1 MYHQKAFYAVQATT
15 GLMTLILF
23 MMRMKKSSNINKSM
37 TMKKIFLSVLATAA
51 VLAACTNEIEPQIN
65 PGSTSDFLVISAD
78 CLSMTKTD
86 MNEGQSTWEAGDKIT
101 VVYEGA
107 AYEYVA
113 SAAGE
118 TTTFTSTA
126 GIVNYDASKPITAY
140 YPVTDAAGT
149 VKIEAEKTVAF
160 NGTEQVNSSCAPLV
174 GTPKSDNLAGGVLSM
189 VFQNVF
195 SVIELRIDAGQ
206 LAGTV
211 KSVTLS
217 PASAEGFSGYLS
229 VAGTVNPETLAVT
242 AASTGNSI
250 KVNLPANA
258 DPKKALTLKVPVGR
272 FVANDGL
279 KVTYE
284 TSEGSFERVVYK
296 SGIASYEEKDGKFS
310 VKHFAKPMYAFE
322 ASAGGIST
330 AADFVAFAA
339 AVNAGESIAKW
350 MNSEGKVVLNNDIDM
365 ASVTEWTPIGAGV
378 YTWASN
384 KLTCNSGNPF
394 VGYFDGQGK
403 TIRNFNPVCTN
414 STAGGVYGLFGCLGA
429 GAVVENIVFD
439 STCSMEL
446 KSTKATDCG
455 MLAGLAWDATIKNIT
470 NKGTLKYTGTS
481 DSKKTTLAVVGM
493 AFAQT
498 QDVLIEN
505 VVNEGNATAVSGGT
519 NQNGGNAVQVA
530 GILGF
535 GTNHVDVSKIV
546 HVKDCINRGNLESA
560 TARTSGLVAAC
571 NRYTVIRGCAN
582 YGHNLNTFNEKT
594 ESAGSAARIGNIT
607 CITGAGSAIYDTV
620 NYGDVISTTKGA
632 IAGILCLVNAA
643 DNVLNNVANY
653 GRIITDRPAKSYCGA
668 FFGQC
673 NIGATITNCICG
685 GAFGTYNGGNYQIT
699 ELTAENYWDYVGQ
712 IGEKG
717 VNATK
722 DNIKFGTRPN

>member
-1 MYHQKAFYAVQATT
+1 MACALAIAGCVKDMDQPAPVQ
-15 GLMTLILF
+15 
-23 MMRMKKSSNINKSM
+23 
-37 TMKKIFLSVLATAA
+37 
-51 VLAACTNEIEPQIN
+51 
-65 PGSTSDFLVISAD
+65 SDYLVIEASCAA
-78 CLSMTKTD
+78 TKTD
-86 MNEGQSTWEAGDKIT
+86 INEGQSAWEAGDKIT
-101 VVYEGA
+101 VVYNGA

-113 SAAGE
+113 STAGE

-126 GIVNYDASKPITAY
+126 GITNYDASKPIAAY

-149 VKIEAEKTVAF
+149 VKIEAEKTVEF
-160 NGTEQVNSSCAPLV
+160 NGAEQVNSACAPLV

-195 SVIELRIDAGQ
+195 SVLELRIDAGE
-206 LAGTV
+206 LTGTA
-211 KSVTLS
+211 KSVTVA
-217 PASAEGFSGYLS
+217 PASAEGFTGYLS
-229 VAGTVNPETLAVT
+229 VAGTVDPESLAVT
-242 AASTGNSI
+242 TTSTGNSV

-258 DPKKALTLKVPVGR
+258 DPKKALTVKIPVGR

-284 TSEGSFERVVYK
+284 TSEGTFDRVVYK
-296 SGIASYEEKDGKFS
+296 AGVSSFEEKNGKFS
-310 VKHFAKPMYAFE
+310 VFHLAKPLYAFE

-330 AADFVAFAA
+330 AADLVEFAA
-339 AVNAGESIAKW
+339 AVNAGESFAKW
-350 MNSEGKVVLNNDIDM
+350 MDSEGKVVLKNDIDM
-365 ASVTEWTPIGAGV
+365 SSVTSWTPIGAGV

-384 KLTCNSGNPF
+384 KLTCNSGTPF
-394 VGYFDGQGK
+394 TGYFDGKGM
-403 TIRNFNPVCTN
+403 TIKNFNPVCEN
-414 STAGGVYGLFGCLGA
+414 STLGGVYGLFGCLGE

-446 KSTKATDCG
+446 KSTKGTDCG
-455 MLAGLAWDATIKNIT
+455 MLAGLAWDATIRNIT

-560 TARTSGLVAAC
+560 TARTSGIVAAC

-594 ESAGSAARIGNIT
+594 ETAGSAARIGNIT
-607 CITGAGSAIYDTV
+607 CITGAGSSIYDTV

-632 IAGILCLVNAA
+632 IAGILCLVNAD
-643 DNVLNNVANY
+643 DNVLENVANY
-653 GRIITDRPAKSYCGA
+653 GRIITDRTANSYCGA

-673 NIGATITNCICG
+673 NKKATITNCICG
-685 GAFGTYNGGNYQIT
+685 GAFGTYNNGDYQIT
-699 ELTAENYWDYVGQ
+699 ELTAENYWNYVGQ
-712 IGEKG
+712 VGSSG

-722 DNIKFGTRPN
+722 KNIKFGTRPN